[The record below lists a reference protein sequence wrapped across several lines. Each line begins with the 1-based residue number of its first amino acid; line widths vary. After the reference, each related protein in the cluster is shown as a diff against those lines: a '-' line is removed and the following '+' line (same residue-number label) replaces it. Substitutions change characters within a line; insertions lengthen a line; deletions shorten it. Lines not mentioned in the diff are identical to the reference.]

1 MAKEYYEILGVDENA
16 SQKEIKKAFRRKAK
30 KYHPDSGSEEADEE
44 RFKEINEAYQVLSDE
59 EKRKKYDQF
68 GKAGIS
74 DEARRRA
81 RTDFSGFED
90 LFESLFGGM
99 GGGMGGGLFGGR
111 RGGGRGRRGRNLKA
125 KLEVSLEEAFEG
137 TTKTLRVMRYKECS
151 QCGGT
156 GSEGGELKTCSK
168 CQGRGRVKRTKRTPF
183 GTQTVITECD
193 ECNGRGKVPEEPC
206 SNCGGSGRVKDREEV
221 KVDVPA
227 GVVTGQRLRIG
238 NKGNYGGR
246 NAGTGDLYIFVE
258 VEDHEFFER
267 REENLFYNLE
277 LTMPQ
282 AALGDKVQVPTMDSE
297 VKIEIPPGTQTGDI
311 FRLQGKGMPKLRG
324 RGKGDLYI
332 KAVVNTPED
341 LSEKEKELLQELKEI
356 EGETSE
362 AETGF
367 FEAVK
372 DNIKDAL

>member
-1 MAKEYYEILGVDENA
+1 MAKEYYEILGVDEDA

-59 EKRKKYDQF
+59 DKRKKYDQF

-90 LFESLFGGM
+90 LFQSLFGGGGFF
-99 GGGMGGGLFGGR
+99 GGGGGR
-111 RGGGRGRRGRNLKA
+111 RQRRGKNLRA
-125 KLEVSLEEAFEG
+125 KLNVSLEEAYQG
-137 TTKTLRVMRYKECS
+137 TEKTLRVTRYKRCS
-151 QCGGT
+151 QCDGT
-156 GSEGGELKTCSK
+156 GSEGGELTSCSK

-183 GTQTVITECD
+183 GTQTVISECQ
-193 ECNGRGKVPEEPC
+193 ECEGRGKVPEEPC
-206 SNCGGSGRVKDREEV
+206 GNCGGSGRVKGQEEV

-227 GVVTGQRLRIG
+227 GVITGQKLRVG

-246 NAGTGDLYIFVE
+246 NRGTGDLYIV
-258 VEDHEFFER
+258 VNVQNHEFFER

-282 AALGDKVQVPTMDSE
+282 AALGDKVKVPTMDNE
-297 VKIEIPPGTQTGDI
+297 VKIEIPAGTQTGDI
-311 FRLQGKGMPKLRG
+311 FRLKSKGMPRVRG
-324 RGKGDLYI
+324 RGQGDLYL
-332 KAVVNTPED
+332 KAVVETPKD
-341 LSEKEKELLQELKEI
+341 LSKEENELLEQLKEI
-356 EGETSE
+356 EGEKSK
-362 AETGF
+362 AEKGF